1 MASDLKTS
9 KKKNGFLSRLFNK
22 SEQSE
27 EEIHQYYQKAL
38 SKLRNKNYIIYA
50 VGKIG
55 EKINVYLL
63 TEEGHVYTKD
73 GLFSIFI
80 KDHFNTLVSMFHGYR
95 IYMFDDRYVNTYANG
110 SEFIYTDS
118 TIDSINKKIKV
129 IKQAVP
135 EQVSIYHTLIND
147 IVSNSYKIS
156 NSGKDKEIYSA
167 FFSQLDDIKGYS
179 KK

>member
-1 MASDLKTS
+1 MGKEKAL
-9 KKKNGFLSRLFNK
+9 KKKNGFLSRLFKK
-22 SEQSE
+22 SGQSE
-27 EEIHQYYQKAL
+27 EEVRQHYQKAL
-38 SKLRNKNYIIYA
+38 GKLRNKNYIVYA

-55 EKINVYLL
+55 EKINAYLL
-63 TEEGHVYTKD
+63 DEEGHIYTKD

-95 IYMFDDRYVNTYANG
+95 IYMFEDGYLNTPAHG
-110 SEFIYTDS
+110 SEFIFTNS

-129 IKQAVP
+129 INKSVP
-135 EQVSIYHTLIND
+135 EQISIYHTLIND

-156 NSGKDKEIYSA
+156 NPGKDKEIYSA